1 MNEGSKI
8 EIVFNN
14 DVKNLNLL
22 KQYEERL
29 QNIYGFVK
37 GLEDPKSN
45 AALSNLDKAA
55 KQITPEMKKAKK
67 ETSSLGDMFKK
78 AFKVGSVVAFSR
90 AIYGLTKGFA
100 QLSQKSVE
108 YIENVNLLE
117 VAYKNANES
126 IEQSSNRIEK
136 YIDKM
141 AEVYGLDESRL
152 TRQFGIFK
160 QLANAMQLPTET
172 AENLSEIMVKMTND
186 IASLYNLPLNRASN
200 ALQSALAGQVR
211 PIRSATGADITEK
224 TLQNTVYDLGLE
236 KSISELSY
244 VEKRLIMVISLTKQL
259 KNSQGDYARTIESA
273 ANQIRVMHEQWDRLS
288 RAVGNVFYPILQ
300 KILPYLNA
308 VLMVL
313 TEIFNMIATLVGFK
327 MPEFDYSG
335 LTGVSDVAMDIED
348 EMNGAGAATDALAS
362 KLKGL
367 RSFDK
372 LNVINTPSESK
383 ASAGGGAGGGIDPT
397 ILNAFND
404 AFSQYDDMMDK
415 VKMKAS
421 IIKEQIM
428 QWLGFT
434 KKINPL
440 TGEIE
445 YEFQGINKLIKNIWD
460 AFKNLSPTMKVIVGY
475 VAYLVGK
482 GVISAITKI
491 VTLLGKTKL
500 GAALSFAVTQLKSI
514 VQYMAAYEKAGAGM
528 LKGID
533 AWKKEA
539 DAATKFKTALVGA
552 GGAVAGLL
560 AVKDAMQSVNE
571 EGLTLSSTLEL
582 AAGGLASIAGGA
594 LVGASIGGGWG
605 AVIGAAAGAVGS
617 LITAIKNYKTES
629 EKFVEQ
635 YEKEAEAAQKSY
647 EAYVA
652 RKQAIEDEMNQSLAV
667 TAYHER
673 LVDEL
678 SSLTDAN
685 GNLKQGYEDRAQFI
699 LTTLNNAYGTEYTL
713 LDLQSGKYA
722 EIKQNILDV
731 IASEKARII
740 LKANEEAYYEAL
752 SNETGAWK
760 KMNDAIEEGN
770 RLRDKL
776 NDLHGE
782 EAEYRRALEE
792 GKGNEY
798 QYYSEITKK
807 VYKGAAAYRQ
817 IDKDMSTYIE
827 SINEQD
833 KAVEESTKVWEGYHK
848 DVTYWE
854 NLQTAILT
862 NNIEEQNRLIDE
874 HLNKVKTAD
883 GEYTLTLSERLQHE
897 RDAKDETVEIY
908 KKAGEEITSAQ
919 LAQYDAQAKNLG
931 EALAEQTKTL
941 NDVTPD
947 IVEDWENLSK
957 LSEEAFMDN
966 LSKLPKDI
974 QDEITS
980 QMEKEGKEISQNLQ
994 KGIDQLNPTV
1004 KFKANTDNLT
1014 SGFNSWI
1021 DRNKTFF
1028 NGSNSY
1034 INLGGSGGQC
1044 YFKYAGGGLPPVGQ
1058 IFIAN
1063 ENGPELVDQIGGQSF
1078 VANQK
1083 QIGEYMDKRYSSYSQ
1098 PVNVTIPVSV
1108 GGEQLGT
1115 IVLNNLQELART
1127 NGTAI
1132 TIG

>member
-1 MNEGSKI
+1 MNDGTKI
-8 EIVFNN
+8 EVSFNN
-14 DVKNLNLL
+14 DVTNLSKL

-37 GLEDPKSN
+37 GLEDPKSD

-55 KQITPEMKKAKK
+55 KQITPEMKKTKK

-313 TEIFNMIATLVGFK
+313 TEIFNMIAGLVGFK

-335 LTGVSDVAMDIED
+335 LTGVSDLAMDIED

-397 ILNAFND
+397 ILNAFNA
-404 AFSQYDDMMDK
+404 AFSQYNDMMDK

-445 YEFQGINKLIKNIWD
+445 YEFQGIDKLIKNIWD

-475 VAYLVGK
+475 VSFLIGSK
-482 GVISAITKI
+482 VITAIKTI
-491 VTLLGKTKL
+491 LSLLSKTKL
-500 GAALSFAVTQLKSI
+500 GSVLLYAGTQLKNI
-514 VQYMAAYEKAGAGM
+514 IGYMSVYKDTVSGM
-528 LKGID
+528 KFGID
-533 AWKKEA
+533 VWAKEA
-539 DAATKFKTALVGA
+539 DGVTKLKNSLVGA
-552 GGAVAGLL
+552 GGLAAGFLL
-560 AVKDAMQSVNE
+560 VRDAMKSVNE
-571 EGLTLSSTLEL
+571 EGINLGNSLEI
-582 AAGGLASIAGGA
+582 AAGGVSSILGGA
-594 LVGASIGGGWG
+594 MIGASFGGT
-605 AVIGAAAGAVGS
+605 AAIIGATAGAVVT
-617 LITAIKNYKTES
+617 LITAIANYKTES

-647 EAYVA
+647 EAYLA

-667 TAYHER
+667 TTYHER
-673 LVDEL
+673 LVEEL
-678 SSLTDAN
+678 GSLTDAN

-731 IASEKARII
+731 IATEKARII

-752 SNETGAWK
+752 SNETSAWK
-760 KMNDAIEEGN
+760 KMNDAINEGN

-776 NDLHGE
+776 GELRGE
-782 EAEYRRALEE
+782 ETEYREALEE

-807 VYKGAAAYRQ
+807 VYNGAAAYRQ
-817 IDKDMSTYIE
+817 IHKDMSTYMD
-827 SINEQD
+827 SIDKQD
-833 KAVEESTKVWEGYHK
+833 KAVEKSTKVWEGYHK

-883 GEYTLTLSERLQHE
+883 GEYELTLSERIQHE

-947 IVEDWENLSK
+947 IVEDWKNLSK

-974 QDEITS
+974 QDKITS
-980 QMEKEGKEISQNLQ
+980 QMEKEGKEISKNLQ

-1058 IFIAN
+1058 MFIAN

-1083 QIGEYMDKRYSSYSQ
+1083 QIGEYMDKRYGSYSQ
-1098 PVNVTIPVSV
+1098 PLNVTIPVSV